1 MRVHPPTEWQGHR
14 VGSVAAVANLVPL
27 VGVLALGWNVHSL
40 LVLYWIEG
48 LVTVLLAAAKALFA
62 ERGSPGLPNIEPLHE
77 LREKRGGWRPAS
89 RLPAVYPRNVPFAAS
104 ILGFWTVAVLPASVL
119 YWVTA
124 VPVIRPSLSL
134 LVGGVGLVITQLHEF
149 LSDYLAGQEYADVSA
164 QEILRE
170 PLQLGLVLLT
180 VGLLASAGDQSGGL
194 VLLTGIVVVK
204 TTTSVYRIVTDH
216 TDLPVPSVLD
226 GAFDGSHAKPRPD
239 IDTPDGPVCGR
250 VSVDAAPV
258 LLGSLPRV
266 AFGFAHRSTFAIL
279 IGLAFAALTGGSVW
293 LVLGLVFVLVV
304 AGTRIG
310 SYYLRY
316 GTIEYRRYEEQLVA
330 YDTALGAVQWT
341 APVDS
346 ATFSIRNAIPD
357 RLLDTGTLEISGADP
372 NDRDAQV
379 GPVADLDA
387 TLETLELPVADP
399 SRPERDPAVIASALV
414 LALFFLAV
422 PAGLAI
428 SPTIDTAQLIGLAI
442 GVGPIF
448 LLPVVLMIWAALRR
462 I

>member
-1 MRVHPPTEWQGHR
+1 MRVHPPTEWQRHR

-27 VGVLALGWNVHSL
+27 VGVLALGWNVYSL

-62 ERGSPGLPNIEPLHE
+62 ERGSPGLPDIEPLHE
-77 LREKRGGWRPAS
+77 LREKRGGWRPLS

-104 ILGFWTVAVLPASVL
+104 ILGFWTVAVLPASIL

-124 VPVIRPSLSL
+124 APVIRPSLSL

-149 LSDYLAGQEYADVSA
+149 LSDYLAGKEYADVSA

-170 PLQLGLVLLT
+170 PLQLGLVTLT
-180 VGLLASAGDQSGGL
+180 LGLLASAGDRSGGL

-204 TTTSVYRIVTDH
+204 TTTSVYRIITDH

-226 GAFDGSHAKPRPD
+226 GAFDGRYAEPHPD
-239 IDTPDGPVCGR
+239 LDTPDGPVRGR

-258 LLGSLPRV
+258 LLGSLPMI
-266 AFGFAHRSTFAIL
+266 AFGFAHRTTFAIL
-279 IGLAFAALTGGSVW
+279 TGLAFAALAGGWVW
-293 LVLGLVFVLVV
+293 LVVGLVFVLVV
-304 AGTRIG
+304 AGARIG

-316 GTIEYRRYEEQLVA
+316 GTIEYRRYEGQLVA

-357 RLLDTGTLEISGADP
+357 RLLDTGTLNVSGADP
-372 NDRDAQV
+372 GDRDAQV

-387 TLETLELPVADP
+387 AIERLDLPVADP
-399 SRPERDPAVIASALV
+399 ARPERDSAVIASALL

-422 PAGLAI
+422 PAGLAL

-462 I
+462 M

>member
-1 MRVHPPTEWQGHR
+1 MRVRPPSEWQRHR

-27 VGVLALGWNVHSL
+27 VGVLTLGWNVYSL
-40 LVLYWIEG
+40 LTLYWIEG

-62 ERGSPGLPNIEPLHE
+62 ERGSPGLPDIEPLHE
-77 LREKRGGWRPAS
+77 LREKRGGWRPLS

-119 YWVTA
+119 YWLTA
-124 VPVIRPSLSL
+124 APVIRPSLSL

-170 PLQLGLVLLT
+170 PLQLGLVTLT
-180 VGLLASAGDQSGGL
+180 VGLLASAGDRSGGL

-204 TTTSVYRIVTDH
+204 TATSVYRLVTDH

-226 GAFDGSHAKPRPD
+226 GAFGGSHAEPRPD
-239 IDTPDGPVCGR
+239 IDTPDGPVRGR
-250 VSVDAAPV
+250 ISVDAAPV
-258 LLGSLPRV
+258 LLGSLPMV

-293 LVLGLVFVLVV
+293 LIIGLVFVLVV
-304 AGTRIG
+304 AGARIG

-316 GTIEYRRYEEQLVA
+316 GTIEYRRYEKRLVA

-357 RLLDTGTLEISGADP
+357 RLLDTGTLAVSGVDP
-372 NDRDAQV
+372 DDRDAQL
-379 GPVADLDA
+379 GPVTDLDA
-387 TLETLELPVADP
+387 TIETLELPVSDP
-399 SRPERDPAVIASALV
+399 ARPERDSAVIASALL
-414 LALFFLAV
+414 LALSFLAV
-422 PAGLAI
+422 PAGLAV
-428 SPTIDTAQLIGLAI
+428 SPNVDTAQLIGLAI

-462 I
+462 M

>member
-1 MRVHPPTEWQGHR
+1 MSGYSPTERQRRR

-27 VGVLALGWNVHSL
+27 AGVLALGWDVYSL

-62 ERGSPGLPNIEPLHE
+62 KRGSPGLPDIEPLHE
-77 LREKRGGWRPAS
+77 LREKRGGWCPVS
-89 RLPAVYPRNVPFAAS
+89 WMPAVYPRNVPFAAS
-104 ILGFWTVAVLPASVL
+104 ILGFWIVTVLPTSVL

-124 VPVIRPSLSL
+124 APVLSPSLSL
-134 LVGGVGLVITQLHEF
+134 LIGGVGLVVTQLHEF
-149 LSDYLAGQEYADVSA
+149 LSDYLAGQGYVDVSA

-170 PLQLGLVLLT
+170 PLQLGLVILT
-180 VGLLASAGDQSGGL
+180 VGLLASAGDRSGGL

-204 TTTSVYRIVTDH
+204 TTSSVYRIVTDH
-216 TDLPVPSVLD
+216 TDLPVPSVLK
-226 GAFDGSHAKPRPD
+226 GAFDGSHAEPRPD
-239 IDTPDGPVCGR
+239 LDTPDGPVRGQ
-250 VSVDAAPV
+250 VAVDAAPV
-258 LLGSLPRV
+258 LLGSLPMV

-279 IGLAFAALTGGSVW
+279 IGLTFAALTGGSVW
-293 LVLGLVFVLVV
+293 LILGLMFVLVV
-304 AGTRIG
+304 ASARIG

-330 YDTALGAVQWT
+330 YDTALGAAQWT

-357 RLLDTGTLEISGADP
+357 RLLDTGTLEISGANPD
-372 NDRDAQV
+372 DCDAQL
-379 GPVADLDA
+379 GPVTDLDA
-387 TLETLELPVADP
+387 TIETLELPVADRA
-399 SRPERDPAVIASALV
+399 RPERDSAVIASALLLV
-414 LALFFLAV
+414 LFFAAV
-422 PAGLAI
+422 PAGLAL

-448 LLPVVLMIWAALRR
+448 LLPIVLMIWAALRR

>member
-1 MRVHPPTEWQGHR
+1 MRVHPPAEWQRRR

-27 VGVLALGWNVHSL
+27 VGVLTLGWNVYSL
-40 LVLYWIEG
+40 LTLYWIEG

-62 ERGSPGLPNIEPLHE
+62 ERGSPGLPDIEPLHE
-77 LREKRGGWRPAS
+77 LREKRGGWQPVS
-89 RLPAVYPRNVPFAAS
+89 WLPAVYPRNVPFAAS

-149 LSDYLAGQEYADVSA
+149 FSGYLARREYADVSA
-164 QEILRE
+164 QEILHE
-170 PLQLGLVLLT
+170 PLQLGLVTLT
-180 VGLLASAGDQSGGL
+180 LGLLASAGDRSGGL
-194 VLLTGIVVVK
+194 VLLTGIVVAK
-204 TTTSVYRIVTDH
+204 TMTSVYRIVTDH
-216 TDLPVPSVLD
+216 TDLSVPSVLD
-226 GAFDGSHAKPRPD
+226 GAFDGSHAEPRPD
-239 IDTPDGPVCGR
+239 IDAPDGPVRGR

-258 LLGSLPRV
+258 LLGGLPMV

-279 IGLAFAALTGGSVW
+279 VGLTFAALAGGWVW
-293 LVLGLVFVLVV
+293 LVVGLVFVLVV
-304 AGTRIG
+304 ASVRIG

-316 GTIEYRRYEEQLVA
+316 GTIEYRRYEGQLVA

-341 APVDS
+341 ASVDS

-357 RLLDTGTLEISGADP
+357 RLLDTGTLNVSGADP
-372 NDRDAQV
+372 GDRDTQV

-387 TLETLELPVADP
+387 TIERLELPVADP
-399 SRPERDPAVIASALV
+399 ARPERDSAVIVSALL

-422 PAGLAI
+422 PAGLAL
-428 SPTIDTAQLIGLAI
+428 SPKVDTTQLIGLAI

-462 I
+462 V

>member
-1 MRVHPPTEWQGHR
+1 MCVHPPTEWQRRR

-27 VGVLALGWNVHSL
+27 VGVLTLGWNVYSL

-62 ERGSPGLPNIEPLHE
+62 ERGSPGLPDIEPLHE
-77 LREKRGGWRPAS
+77 LREKRGGWRPLS

-124 VPVIRPSLSL
+124 APVIRPSLSL

-170 PLQLGLVLLT
+170 PLQLGLVTLT
-180 VGLLASAGDQSGGL
+180 LGLLASAGDRSGGL

-226 GAFDGSHAKPRPD
+226 GAFDGSHAEPRPD
-239 IDTPDGPVCGR
+239 IDTPDGPVRGR

-258 LLGSLPRV
+258 LLGGLPMV

-279 IGLAFAALTGGSVW
+279 VGLTFAALAGGWVW
-293 LVLGLVFVLVV
+293 LVVGLVFVLVV
-304 AGTRIG
+304 AGARIG

-316 GTIEYRRYEEQLVA
+316 GTIEYRRYEKQLVA

-346 ATFSIRNAIPD
+346 ATFSIRNAVPD
-357 RLLDTGTLEISGADP
+357 RLLDTGTLEISGANPD
-372 NDRDAQV
+372 DRDAQL

-387 TLETLELPVADP
+387 TIETLELPVGDP
-399 SRPERDPAVIASALV
+399 ARPERDSAVIASALI

-422 PAGLAI
+422 PAGLAL
-428 SPTIDTAQLIGLAI
+428 SPKVDTTQLIGLAI
-442 GVGPIF
+442 GFGPIF
-448 LLPVVLMIWAALRR
+448 FLPVVLMIWAALRR
-462 I
+462 M

>member
-1 MRVHPPTEWQGHR
+1 MRVHPPTEWHRRR

-27 VGVLALGWNVHSL
+27 VGVLTLGWNVYSL
-40 LVLYWIEG
+40 LALYWIEG

-62 ERGSPGLPNIEPLHE
+62 ERGSPGLPDIEPLHE
-77 LREKRGGWRPAS
+77 LRAKRGGWRPVS

-119 YWVTA
+119 YWLTA
-124 VPVIRPSLSL
+124 APVIRPSLSL

-170 PLQLGLVLLT
+170 PLQLGLVTLT
-180 VGLLASAGDQSGGL
+180 LGLLASAGDRSGGL
-194 VLLTGIVVVK
+194 VLLTGIVVGK

-226 GAFDGSHAKPRPD
+226 GAFDGNHTEPRPD
-239 IDTPDGPVCGR
+239 IDTPDGPVRGR

-258 LLGSLPRV
+258 LLGSLPMV

-279 IGLAFAALTGGSVW
+279 VGLAFAALAGGWVW
-293 LVLGLVFVLVV
+293 LVPGVVFVLVV
-304 AGTRIG
+304 AGARIG

-316 GTIEYRRYEEQLVA
+316 GTIEYRRYEAQLVA

-346 ATFSIRNAIPD
+346 ATFSTRNAIPD
-357 RLLDTGTLEISGADP
+357 RLLDTGTLAVSGADP
-372 NDRDAQV
+372 GDRDVQV

-387 TLETLELPVADP
+387 AIERLDLPVTDP
-399 SRPERDPAVIASALV
+399 TRPERAPAVIASAVL
-414 LALFFLAV
+414 LALAFLSV
-422 PAGLAI
+422 PVALAFTPAL
-428 SPTIDTAQLIGLAI
+428 STAQLLGLAV

-448 LLPVVLMIWAALRR
+448 SLPVLLMVWAALRR

>member
-1 MRVHPPTEWQGHR
+1 MRIRPPTEWKRRR

-27 VGVLALGWNVHSL
+27 VGVLTLGWDASSL

-62 ERGSPGLPNIEPLHE
+62 ERGSPGLPDIEPLHE

-104 ILGFWTVAVLPASVL
+104 ILGFWAVTVLPVSVL
-119 YWVTA
+119 YWLTA
-124 VPVIRPSLSL
+124 APVIRPSLSL

-149 LSDYLAGQEYADVSA
+149 LSDYLVGQEYADVSA

-180 VGLLASAGDQSGGL
+180 LGLLASAGDRSGGL

-204 TTTSVYRIVTDH
+204 TTTSVYRLVTDH

-226 GAFDGSHAKPRPD
+226 GAFDGSHAEPLPD
-239 IDTPDGPVCGR
+239 IDTPDGAVLGR

-258 LLGSLPRV
+258 LLGSLPTV

-279 IGLAFAALTGGSVW
+279 VGLAFAALAGGWVW
-293 LVLGLVFVLVV
+293 LVPGLVFVLAV
-304 AGTRIG
+304 AGARIG

-316 GTIEYRRYEEQLVA
+316 GTIEYRRYERRLVA

-346 ATFSIRNAIPD
+346 AAFSIHNAIPD
-357 RLLDTGTLEISGADP
+357 RLLGTGTLAVSGADP
-372 NDRDAQV
+372 GDRDVQL

-387 TLETLELPVADP
+387 AVEALDLPVADP
-399 SRPERDPAVIASALV
+399 TRPERDPAVIVSASL
-414 LALFFLAV
+414 LALCFLAV
-422 PAGLAI
+422 PVGLAF
-428 SPTIDTAQLIGLAI
+428 SPEPNDAQLLGLAV
-442 GVGPIF
+442 GVGPFF
-448 LLPVVLMIWAALRR
+448 LLPVLLMVWAALRR

>member
-1 MRVHPPTEWQGHR
+1 
-14 VGSVAAVANLVPL
+14 
-27 VGVLALGWNVHSL
+27 
-40 LVLYWIEG
+40 
-48 LVTVLLAAAKALFA
+48 VT
-62 ERGSPGLPNIEPLHE
+62 
-77 LREKRGGWRPAS
+77 
-89 RLPAVYPRNVPFAAS
+89 
-104 ILGFWTVAVLPASVL
+104 
-119 YWVTA
+119 
-124 VPVIRPSLSL
+124 
-134 LVGGVGLVITQLHEF
+134 TQFHEF

-170 PLQLGLVLLT
+170 PLQLALVLLT
-180 VGLLASAGDQSGGL
+180 VGLLASAGDRSGGL
-194 VLLTGIVVVK
+194 VLLTGIVVFK
-204 TTTSVYRIVTDH
+204 TTASVYRIVTDH

-226 GAFDGSHAKPRPD
+226 EAFDGSHAEPRPD
-239 IDTPDGPVCGR
+239 LDTPDGPVRGR

-258 LLGSLPRV
+258 LLGSLPMV

-293 LVLGLVFVLVV
+293 LVLWLVFVLVV
-304 AGTRIG
+304 AGARVG

-379 GPVADLDA
+379 GPVADLNA
-387 TLETLELPVADP
+387 TIETLELPVADP
-399 SRPERDPAVIASALV
+399 ARPERDSAVIVSALV
-414 LALFFLAV
+414 LAVFFLAV
-422 PAGLAI
+422 PAGLAL

>member
-1 MRVHPPTEWQGHR
+1 MRVHPPTEWQRRR

-27 VGVLALGWNVHSL
+27 VGVLTLGWNVYSL
-40 LVLYWIEG
+40 LVLYWVEG

-62 ERGSPGLPNIEPLHE
+62 ERGSPGLPDIEPLHE
-77 LREKRGGWRPAS
+77 LREKRGGWRPVS

-119 YWVTA
+119 YWLTA
-124 VPVIRPSLSL
+124 TPVIRPSLSL
-134 LVGGVGLVITQLHEF
+134 LVGGVGLVSTQLHEF

-170 PLQLGLVLLT
+170 PLQLGLVTLT
-180 VGLLASAGDQSGGL
+180 VGLLASAGDRSGGL

-204 TTTSVYRIVTDH
+204 TATSVYRLVTDH

-226 GAFDGSHAKPRPD
+226 GAFDGSHAEPRPD
-239 IDTPDGPVCGR
+239 IDTPDGPVRGR
-250 VSVDAAPV
+250 ISVDAAPV
-258 LLGSLPRV
+258 LLGSLPMV

-279 IGLAFAALTGGSVW
+279 VGLAFAALAGGWVW
-293 LVLGLVFVLVV
+293 LVVGLVFVLVV
-304 AGTRIG
+304 AGARIG

-341 APVDS
+341 APLNS

-357 RLLDTGTLEISGADP
+357 RLLGTGTLEVSGAAP
-372 NDRDAQV
+372 GDRDAQL

-387 TLETLELPVADP
+387 TIERLELPVADP
-399 SRPERDPAVIASALV
+399 TRPDRDSAVIASALG

-422 PAGLAI
+422 PIGLAF
-428 SPTIDTAQLIGLAI
+428 SPKVDTAQLIGLAV

-448 LLPVVLMIWAALRR
+448 LLPVVLMIWVALRR

>member
-1 MRVHPPTEWQGHR
+1 MRVHPPTEWQRHR

-27 VGVLALGWNVHSL
+27 VGVLALGWNVYSL

-62 ERGSPGLPNIEPLHE
+62 ERGSPGLPDIEPLHE
-77 LREKRGGWRPAS
+77 LREKRGGWRPLS

-119 YWVTA
+119 YWLAAT
-124 VPVIRPSLSL
+124 PVIRPSRSL

-170 PLQLGLVLLT
+170 PLQLGLVTLT
-180 VGLLASAGDQSGGL
+180 LGLLASAGDRSGGL

-226 GAFDGSHAKPRPD
+226 GAFDGSHAEPRPD
-239 IDTPDGPVCGR
+239 IDTPDGPVRGR

-258 LLGSLPRV
+258 LLGSLPMI

-279 IGLAFAALTGGSVW
+279 IGLAFAALTGGWVW
-293 LVLGLVFVLVV
+293 LVLGQCSSSSSPVCVSGATTCGTGRSSI
-304 AGTRIG
+304 AGTR
-310 SYYLRY
+310 SNSWP
-316 GTIEYRRYEEQLVA
+316 TIRHSEPSSGLPRWTRRRSR
-330 YDTALGAVQWT
+330 
-341 APVDS
+341 S
-346 ATFSIRNAIPD
+346 AT
-357 RLLDTGTLEISGADP
+357 
-372 NDRDAQV
+372 Q
-379 GPVADLDA
+379 
-387 TLETLELPVADP
+387 
-399 SRPERDPAVIASALV
+399 SRTDCSTPARWRY
-414 LALFFLAV
+414 
-422 PAGLAI
+422 P
-428 SPTIDTAQLIGLAI
+428 
-442 GVGPIF
+442 GPIPTTVT
-448 LLPVVLMIWAALRR
+448 LNLARLPTSAQRSR
-462 I
+462 GSNSP

>member
-1 MRVHPPTEWQGHR
+1 MRVHPPTEWQRRR

-27 VGVLALGWNVHSL
+27 VGVLTLDWNVHSL

-62 ERGSPGLPNIEPLHE
+62 ERGSPGLPDIEPLHE
-77 LREKRGGWRPAS
+77 LREKRGGWRPLS

-124 VPVIRPSLSL
+124 APVIHPSLSL

-170 PLQLGLVLLT
+170 PLQLGLVTLT
-180 VGLLASAGDQSGGL
+180 VGLLASAGDRSGGL
-194 VLLTGIVVVK
+194 ILLTGIVVVK
-204 TTTSVYRIVTDH
+204 TTASVYRIVTDH

-226 GAFDGSHAKPRPD
+226 GAFDGSHTESRPD
-239 IDTPDGPVCGR
+239 IDTPDGPVRGR

-258 LLGSLPRV
+258 LLGSLPMI

-279 IGLAFAALTGGSVW
+279 VGLAFAALAGGWVW
-293 LVLGLVFVLVV
+293 LVVGLVFVLVV
-304 AGTRIG
+304 AGARIG

-341 APVDS
+341 ASVDS

-357 RLLDTGTLEISGADP
+357 RLLDTGTLEISGANPD
-372 NDRDAQV
+372 DRATQL

-387 TLETLELPVADP
+387 TIERLELPVADP
-399 SRPERDPAVIASALV
+399 ARPERDSAVIASALI

-422 PAGLAI
+422 PAGLAL
-428 SPTIDTAQLIGLAI
+428 SPNVDTAQLVGLAV

-462 I
+462 V

>member
-1 MRVHPPTEWQGHR
+1 MRAHPPTEWQRRR

-27 VGVLALGWNVHSL
+27 VGVLTLGWDVYSL

-62 ERGSPGLPNIEPLHE
+62 ERGSPGLPDIEPLHE
-77 LREKRGGWRPAS
+77 LREKRGGWRPVS
-89 RLPAVYPRNVPFAAS
+89 RMPAVYPRNVPFAAS

-119 YWVTA
+119 YWLTA
-124 VPVIRPSLSL
+124 TPVIRPSLSL
-134 LVGGVGLVITQLHEF
+134 LVGGVGLVITHLHEF
-149 LSDYLAGQEYADVSA
+149 LSDYLAGQGYAEVSA

-170 PLQLGLVLLT
+170 PLQLGLVTLT
-180 VGLLASAGDQSGGL
+180 LGLIASAGDRSGGL
-194 VLLTGIVVVK
+194 ILLTGIVVVK
-204 TTTSVYRIVTDH
+204 TTTSVYRIVTAH
-216 TDLPVPSVLD
+216 TDLPVASVLD
-226 GAFDGSHAKPRPD
+226 GAVDGSHAEPRPD
-239 IDTPDGPVCGR
+239 IDTPDGPVRGR

-258 LLGSLPRV
+258 LLGSLPMV
-266 AFGFAHRSTFAIL
+266 AFGFAHRTTFAIL

-293 LVLGLVFVLVV
+293 LVVGIVFVLVV
-304 AGTRIG
+304 AGARVG

-357 RLLDTGTLEISGADP
+357 RLLDTGTLEVSGADP
-372 NDRDAQV
+372 DDRDAQL
-379 GPVADLDA
+379 GPVTDLDA
-387 TLETLELPVADP
+387 TIETLELPVTDP
-399 SRPERDPAVIASALV
+399 ARPERDSSVIASALV

-422 PAGLAI
+422 PAGLVF
-428 SPTIDTAQLIGLAI
+428 SPKVDTAQLIGLAI
-442 GVGPIF
+442 GAGPIF
-448 LLPVVLMIWAALRR
+448 LLPVVLMIWVALRR
-462 I
+462 V

>member
-1 MRVHPPTEWQGHR
+1 MRVHPPTEWQRRR
-14 VGSVAAVANLVPL
+14 VGSVAAVANIVPL
-27 VGVLALGWNVHSL
+27 VGVLALGWNVYSL

-62 ERGSPGLPNIEPLHE
+62 ERGSPGLPDIEPLHE
-77 LREKRGGWRPAS
+77 LREKRGGWRPVS

-124 VPVIRPSLSL
+124 EPVIRPSLSL

-149 LSDYLAGQEYADVSA
+149 LSDYLVGQEYADVSA

-170 PLQLGLVLLT
+170 PLQLGLVTLT
-180 VGLLASAGDQSGGL
+180 LGLLASAGDRSGGL

-226 GAFDGSHAKPRPD
+226 GAFDGSHAEPRPD
-239 IDTPDGPVCGR
+239 IDTPDGPVRGR

-258 LLGSLPRV
+258 LLGGLPMV

-279 IGLAFAALTGGSVW
+279 VGLTFAALAGGWVW
-293 LVLGLVFVLVV
+293 LVVGLVFVLVV
-304 AGTRIG
+304 AGARIG

-316 GTIEYRRYEEQLVA
+316 GTIEYRRYEKQLVA

-346 ATFSIRNAIPD
+346 ATFSIRNAVPD
-357 RLLDTGTLEISGADP
+357 RLLDTGTLEISGANPD
-372 NDRDAQV
+372 DRDAQL

-387 TLETLELPVADP
+387 TIETLELPVGDP
-399 SRPERDPAVIASALV
+399 ARPERDSAVIASALI

-422 PAGLAI
+422 PAGLAL
-428 SPTIDTAQLIGLAI
+428 SPKVDTTQLIGLAI
-442 GVGPIF
+442 GFGPIF
-448 LLPVVLMIWAALRR
+448 FLPVVLMIWAALRR
-462 I
+462 M

>member
-1 MRVHPPTEWQGHR
+1 MRVNPPTESKRRR

-27 VGVLALGWNVHSL
+27 IGVLTLGWNVYSL

-48 LVTVLLAAAKALFA
+48 LVTVVLAAVKALFA
-62 ERGSPGLPNIEPLHE
+62 ERGSPGLPDIEPLHE
-77 LREKRGGWRPAS
+77 LREKRGGWRPVS

-104 ILGFWTVAVLPASVL
+104 ILGFWTVTVLPASVL
-119 YWVTA
+119 YRLTA
-124 VPVIRPSLSL
+124 APVIRPSLSL
-134 LVGGVGLVITQLHEF
+134 LVGGVGLVITQLYEF

-180 VGLLASAGDQSGGL
+180 VGLLASAGDRSGGL
-194 VLLTGIVVVK
+194 VLLAGIVVSK
-204 TTTSVYRIVTDH
+204 TTISVYRIVTDH
-216 TDLPVPSVLD
+216 THLPVPSVLD
-226 GAFDGSHAKPRPD
+226 KSHAEPRPD
-239 IDTPDGPVCGR
+239 IDTPDGPVRGR

-258 LLGSLPRV
+258 LLGSLPTV

-279 IGLAFAALTGGSVW
+279 TGLAFAALAGGSVW
-293 LVLGLVFVLVV
+293 LLIGFAFVLVV
-304 AGTRIG
+304 AGARIG

-316 GTIEYRRYEEQLVA
+316 GTVEYRRYEEQLVA
-330 YDTALGAVQWT
+330 YDTALGAAQWT

-357 RLLDTGTLEISGADP
+357 RLLDTGTLEVSGADP
-372 NDRDAQV
+372 DDRDAQV
-379 GPVADLDA
+379 GPVSDLDA
-387 TLETLELPVADP
+387 TIETLELPVADP
-399 SRPERDPAVIASALV
+399 ARPERDSAVIASALV

-422 PAGLAI
+422 PAGLAF
-428 SPTIDTAQLIGLAI
+428 SRKVDTAQLIGLSI

-462 I
+462 V

>member
-1 MRVHPPTEWQGHR
+1 MRVHPSTEWQSRR

-27 VGVLALGWNVHSL
+27 VGVLTLGWNVYSL
-40 LVLYWIEG
+40 LALYWIEG

-62 ERGSPGLPNIEPLHE
+62 ERGSPGLPDIEPLHE
-77 LREKRGGWRPAS
+77 LREKRGGWRPVS
-89 RLPAVYPRNVPFAAS
+89 RLPVVYPRNVPFAAS

-124 VPVIRPSLSL
+124 EPVIRPSLSL

-149 LSDYLAGQEYADVSA
+149 LSDYLVGGEYADVSA

-180 VGLLASAGDQSGGL
+180 VGLLASAGDRSGGL

-216 TDLPVPSVLD
+216 TDLPVPSVLE
-226 GAFDGSHAKPRPD
+226 GAFDGSHAEPRPD
-239 IDTPDGPVCGR
+239 IDTPDGPVRGR

-258 LLGSLPRV
+258 LLGSLPMV

-279 IGLAFAALTGGSVW
+279 TGLAFAALTGGWVW

-304 AGTRIG
+304 AGARIG

-316 GTIEYRRYEEQLVA
+316 GTIEYRRYEEQLAA

-341 APVDS
+341 VPVDS

-357 RLLDTGTLEISGADP
+357 RLLDTGTLNVSGADP
-372 NDRDAQV
+372 GDRDTQV

-387 TLETLELPVADP
+387 TIERLELPVADP
-399 SRPERDPAVIASALV
+399 ARPERDSAVIVSALL

-422 PAGLAI
+422 PAGLAL
-428 SPTIDTAQLIGLAI
+428 SPKVDTTQLIGLAI

-462 I
+462 V

>member
-1 MRVHPPTEWQGHR
+1 

-27 VGVLALGWNVHSL
+27 VGVLTLGWNVYSL

-62 ERGSPGLPNIEPLHE
+62 ERGSPGLPDIEPLHE
-77 LREKRGGWRPAS
+77 LREKRGGWRPLS

-104 ILGFWTVAVLPASVL
+104 ILGFWTVAVLPASIL

-124 VPVIRPSLSL
+124 APVIRPSLSL

-170 PLQLGLVLLT
+170 PLQLGLVTLT
-180 VGLLASAGDQSGGL
+180 LGLLASAGDRSGGRI
-194 VLLTGIVVVK
+194 LLTGIVVVK
-204 TTTSVYRIVTDH
+204 TTTSVYRIVTNH

-226 GAFDGSHAKPRPD
+226 GAFDGSHAGPRPD
-239 IDTPDGPVCGR
+239 IDTPDGPVRGR

-258 LLGSLPRV
+258 LLGSLPMI

-279 IGLAFAALTGGSVW
+279 VGLAFAALAGGWVW
-293 LVLGLVFVLVV
+293 LVVGLVFVLVV
-304 AGTRIG
+304 AGARIG

-316 GTIEYRRYEEQLVA
+316 GTIEYRRYEKQLVA

-341 APVDS
+341 ASVDS
-346 ATFSIRNAIPD
+346 ATFSIRNAVPD
-357 RLLDTGTLEISGADP
+357 RLLDTGTLEISGANPD
-372 NDRDAQV
+372 DRATQL

-387 TLETLELPVADP
+387 TIETLELPVADP
-399 SRPERDPAVIASALV
+399 ARPERDSAVIASALI

-422 PAGLAI
+422 PAGLAL
-428 SPTIDTAQLIGLAI
+428 SPKVDTAQLIGLAI

-462 I
+462 M

>member
-1 MRVHPPTEWQGHR
+1 MRVQPPTERQGRR

-27 VGVLALGWNVHSL
+27 VGVLALGWDVYSL

-62 ERGSPGLPNIEPLHE
+62 ERGSPGLPDIEPLRE
-77 LREKRGGWRPAS
+77 LREKRGGWCPVS
-89 RLPAVYPRNVPFAAS
+89 WMPAVYPRNVPFAAS

-124 VPVIRPSLSL
+124 APVIRPSLSL
-134 LVGGVGLVITQLHEF
+134 LVGGVGLMITQLHEF
-149 LSDYLAGQEYADVSA
+149 LSDYLAGQGYVEVSA

-170 PLQLGLVLLT
+170 PLQLGLVILT
-180 VGLLASAGDQSGGL
+180 VGLLASAGDRSGGL
-194 VLLTGIVVVK
+194 VLLIGIVVVK

-216 TDLPVPSVLD
+216 TDLPVPSVLE
-226 GAFDGSHAKPRPD
+226 GAFDRSHAEPRPD
-239 IDTPDGPVCGR
+239 IDTPDGPVRGR

-258 LLGSLPRV
+258 LLGSLPMV

-279 IGLAFAALTGGSVW
+279 IGLAFAALAGEWVW
-293 LVLGLVFVLVV
+293 LVPGIVFVLVV
-304 AGTRIG
+304 AGARIG

-316 GTIEYRRYEEQLVA
+316 GTIEYRRYEKQLVA

-341 APVDS
+341 ASVDS

-357 RLLDTGTLEISGADP
+357 RLLDTGTLAVSGADP
-372 NDRDAQV
+372 DDRDTQL

-387 TLETLELPVADP
+387 TIETLELPVANP
-399 SRPERDPAVIASALV
+399 ARPERDSAVIASALV

-422 PAGLAI
+422 PAGLAH
-428 SPTIDTAQLIGLAI
+428 SPKVDTAQLIGLAV

-448 LLPVVLMIWAALRR
+448 LLPVVLMIWVALRR

>member
-1 MRVHPPTEWQGHR
+1 MGVHPPTEWQRRR

-27 VGVLALGWNVHSL
+27 VGVLTLGWNVYSL

-48 LVTVLLAAAKALFA
+48 LVTVVLAAAKALFA
-62 ERGSPGLPNIEPLHE
+62 ERGSPGLPDIEPLHE
-77 LREKRGGWRPAS
+77 LREKRGGWRPVA

-119 YWVTA
+119 YWLTA
-124 VPVIRPSLSL
+124 APVIRPSLSL
-134 LVGGVGLVITQLHEF
+134 LVGGVGLVSTQLHEF

-170 PLQLGLVLLT
+170 PLQLGLVTLT
-180 VGLLASAGDQSGGL
+180 VGLLASAGDRSSGL

-226 GAFDGSHAKPRPD
+226 GAFDGSHAEPRPD
-239 IDTPDGPVCGR
+239 IDSPDGPVRGR
-250 VSVDAAPV
+250 ISVDAAPV
-258 LLGSLPRV
+258 LLGSLPMV

-279 IGLAFAALTGGSVW
+279 MGLTFAALTGGSVW

-304 AGTRIG
+304 AGARIG

-316 GTIEYRRYEEQLVA
+316 GTIEYRRHEKQLVA

-357 RLLDTGTLEISGADP
+357 RLLDTGTLEVSGVDP
-372 NDRDAQV
+372 DDRDAQL

-387 TLETLELPVADP
+387 TIETLELPVADP
-399 SRPERDPAVIASALV
+399 ARPDRDLSVIASALI

-422 PAGLAI
+422 PAGLAV
-428 SPTIDTAQLIGLAI
+428 SPNVDTAQLIGLAI

-462 I
+462 M